1 MSGGG
6 TKFQEAMLDPGRS
19 RAERYRDLVVGP
31 EAGWGGLFRFELITA
46 LAGNLPGAFGLAVR
60 GALYPGLFRMMGRGA
75 AIGRGVSLRHPGRI
89 SIGDGVMI
97 DDLCVL
103 DAQGSSAG
111 LEIGDGVLVSRD
123 TILCCKEAPITIGP
137 RANFGWRCVVSSVGG
152 VEIGEAALLAG
163 DCYVGGGRYHLA
175 DRARSIAEQG
185 SYSRG
190 AVVIGPRSW
199 IGARAVVLD
208 GVRVGE
214 GAVVAAGAVVTED
227 VEAFSIVGG
236 VPARPIREREGA

>member
-1 MSGGG
+1 MSGG
-6 TKFQEAMLDPGRS
+6 TKFQEALLDRETS
-19 RAERYRDLVVGP
+19 RAARYRDLVVGS
-31 EAGWGGLFRFELITA
+31 EAGWGALVHFELVTA
-46 LAGNLPGAFGLAVR
+46 LAGNLPGALGLAVR
-60 GALYPGLFRMMGRGA
+60 GALYRGLFRKLGRGA
-75 AIGRGVSLRHPGRI
+75 ALGRGIALRHPLRI

-103 DAQGSSAG
+103 DARGSAAG
-111 LEIGDGVLVSRD
+111 IEIGDGALVSRD
-123 TILCCKEAPITIGP
+123 TILCCKEAPITIGA

-163 DCYVGGGRYHLA
+163 DCYVGGGRYHVE
-175 DRARSIAEQG
+175 DRGRSIAEQG
-185 SYSRG
+185 HYSRG
-190 AVVIGPRSW
+190 PVVIGARSW

-227 VEAFSIVGG
+227 VAPFSIVGG